1 MKRLKLLL
9 VTATAAMS
17 VLAAAPVASA
27 DTLCAS
33 ATAYTQNHEFHF
45 LRYTW
50 TYKSYWEL
58 YTPYEAYR
66 YRPDGTI
73 AYWYVKAGGGKNT
86 FTNGTTNAWRETA
99 IYENDSAYAQY
110 TMSQWAYGGTSC
122 T

>member
-9 VTATAAMS
+9 VTGAVVVSA
-17 VLAAAPVASA
+17 LAVAPIASA

-58 YTPYEAYR
+58 YTPYVGYR
-66 YRPDGTI
+66 YRPDGTVAWKI
-73 AYWYVKAGGGKNT
+73 TKAGGGQAT
-86 FTNGTTNAWRETA
+86 FTNGTTNAWRETG
-99 IYENDSAYAQY
+99 IYENDNAYAQY
-110 TMSQWAYGGTSC
+110 TMRQWAYGGTSC